1 MKRNIY
7 KASCNDIGG
16 LYRYE
21 MNESGMLEFK
31 SKTDM
36 SLPMYMAEENNKMY
50 VLLRQPVKD
59 SDESGLIVYDID
71 SNGDLANP
79 SGITMTKG
87 IVACHLSV
95 DNGTVYCVNYL
106 SGNVVKLPDTVVTHS
121 GKGPHPTRQTSPHTH
136 FVCVTHDGYVLA
148 TDLGIDSIFTY
159 TKDLKL
165 VSQVKVPLGH
175 GVRHLAFSED
185 KKYLY
190 AVNELA
196 STVSVFK
203 YNDGHLE
210 LLDTYDALPKD
221 FSGESIAAAIRIRGN
236 TVYVSNRGHDSVAVF
251 KADGEKLKFEKFIMC
266 GGKEPRDFNIFGD
279 ILISA
284 NQGSDNVTVIN
295 LKTDKIIQT
304 VNGIKEPLCVI

>member
-7 KASCNDIGG
+7 IASCDKNGG
-16 LYRYE
+16 LYKYE
-21 MNESGMLEFK
+21 MNDSGMLEFK
-31 SKTDM
+31 NKTDM
-36 SLPMYMAEENNKMY
+36 SLPMYMVEEDNKMY
-50 VLLRQPVKD
+50 VLLRQPDED
-59 SDESGLIVYDID
+59 SNESGLIVYDID
-71 SNGDLANP
+71 SGGDLINA
-79 SGITMTKG
+79 SEITMTKG
-87 IVACHLSV
+87 VVACHLAV
-95 DNGTVYCVNYL
+95 DNGVVYCVNYL

-121 GKGPHPTRQTSPHTH
+121 GKGPHITRQTEPHTH

-159 TKDLKL
+159 TKDLKF
-165 VSQVKVPLGH
+165 VAQAKVPSGH
-175 GVRHLAFSED
+175 GARHLAFSED

-210 LLDTYDALPKD
+210 LLDTYDALPSD
-221 FSGESIAAAIRIRGN
+221 FAGESIAAAIRVRGN
-236 TVYVSNRGHDSVAVF
+236 TVYVSNRGHDSIAVF

-279 ILISA
+279 ILIST
-284 NQGSDNVTVIN
+284 NQGSDNVTVID
-295 LKTDKIIQT
+295 LRSDKIIQT
-304 VNGIKEPLCVI
+304 IAGIKEPLCVI